1 MRVYEVGMH
10 SQWFKYTA
18 SFMTNGRCINPIKL
32 ALPCMPATLHYARF
46 QFFILRM
53 GKQVLQNEKHA

>member
-1 MRVYEVGMH
+1 MH
-10 SQWFKYTA
+10 SLWFKCTA